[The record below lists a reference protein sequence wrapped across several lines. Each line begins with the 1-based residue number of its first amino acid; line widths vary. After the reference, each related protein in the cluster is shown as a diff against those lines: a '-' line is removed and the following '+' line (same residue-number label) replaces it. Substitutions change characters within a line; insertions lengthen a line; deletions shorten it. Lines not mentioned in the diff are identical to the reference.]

1 MKDIERQLIAL
12 AQYQVD
18 FIVIGGVAAT
28 LYGSSHITQDLDI
41 CYSREK
47 ANLERLA
54 SLLQSINARLRGVP
68 EDVPFL
74 LDAETLRQGL
84 NFTFITDL
92 GDMDLLG
99 EVSGVGFYADALKNS
114 VMYELFGYRYKIL
127 SLEKLIAAKR
137 AAGRAK
143 DLLILPE
150 LEALLEHQQAD
161 EAPDDDAN
169 Q

>member
-1 MKDIERQLIAL
+1 MKDIEKQLIVL
-12 AQYQVD
+12 AQYHVD
-18 FIVIGGVAAT
+18 FIVVGGVAAT
-28 LYGSSHITQDLDI
+28 LHGSSHITQDLDI

-54 SLLQSINARLRGVP
+54 NVLQSINARLRGVP

-74 LDAETLRQGL
+74 MDAETLRRGL

-114 VMYELFGYRYKIL
+114 VTYEMFGHRYKIL

-137 AAGRAK
+137 AAGRTK

-161 EAPDDDAN
+161 EAPDDATD

>member
-1 MKDIERQLIAL
+1 MKDIEKQLMVL

-41 CYSREK
+41 CYSRDK

-54 SLLQSINARLRGVP
+54 SALQSINARLRGVA
-68 EDVPFL
+68 ENVPFL
-74 LDAETLRQGL
+74 MHVETLRRGL

-92 GDMDLLG
+92 GDLDLLG
-99 EVSGVGFYADALKNS
+99 EVSGVGFYAEALKNS
-114 VMYELFGYRYKIL
+114 VMYELFSHRYKIL

-137 AAGRAK
+137 AAGRVK

-161 EAPDDDAN
+161 EAPDDITN